1 MAVSA
6 PPAASRVSTTT
17 PLVPTILTLR
27 VSFLAN
33 GTNIVPFLAVI
44 FLIRLLLSVILL
56 RVLLL
61 IFLRVLLLVIFL
73 RVLLLFIFLRVLLII
88 IIFKE
93 LLRVIFIPTIPAF
106 LLITTSANAL
116 GPTNGTNPKITALLL
131 LRFFGRR

>member
-17 PLVPTILTLR
+17 PLVLTILTSG

-33 GTNIVPFLAVI
+33 GTNIVPFLTVI
-44 FLIRLLLSVILL
+44 FLIRLLLTV
-56 RVLLL
+56 
-61 IFLRVLLLVIFL
+61 IFLRVLLLVVIL
-73 RVLLLFIFLRVLLII
+73 RVLLLFILLRVLLLVII
-88 IIFKE
+88 LIG
-93 LLRVIFIPTIPAF
+93 LLSVIFIPTILAF

-131 LRFFGRR
+131 LLRFFGRR